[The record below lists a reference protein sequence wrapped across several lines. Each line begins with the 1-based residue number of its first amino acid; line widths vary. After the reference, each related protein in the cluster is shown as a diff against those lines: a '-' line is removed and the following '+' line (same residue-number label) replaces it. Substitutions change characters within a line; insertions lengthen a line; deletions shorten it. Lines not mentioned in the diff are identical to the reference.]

1 MKALATLFILF
12 LLAACCRASDSSE
25 DGPHL
30 EVVSTSG
37 NLEIDRPSVIAVEIC
52 NNATYD
58 TNYDTTYD
66 ATHDAKHDAKH
77 DAIHETG
84 ESDKEPDALDAERS
98 KDNAGAIVAELSSQ
112 DDGINVLSGPQVL
125 GTLAPGMNRSVRFSV
140 LAGSTPKGVYPLQ
153 LKLRFSRL
161 AKVSSTGDESVP
173 DVSFSYEEER
183 LELPIEV
190 DVVQGPK
197 IETEIKGNVALGKES
212 ELEAVFANRG
222 DEIAVDL
229 QMEIRALPPFVE
241 VQNSQ
246 ERLQIEPGGRASTK
260 LLIRADKNA
269 TPGYYPL
276 PCSISYRNGEDGDM
290 RSEELALL
298 IHVQNDSFLGWLMM
312 PTAGLLLLV
321 GGFWGGRMLLGQK
334 KRKTRNFRR

>member
-58 TNYDTTYD
+58 TNYD
-66 ATHDAKHDAKH
+66 ATHDALH

-84 ESDKEPDALDAERS
+84 EYDKEPDALDAERS
-98 KDNAGAIVAELSSQ
+98 KGNAGAIVAGLSSQ

-197 IETEIKGNVALGKES
+197 IETEIKGNVALGKEA

-229 QMEIRALPPFVE
+229 QMEIQALPPFVE
-241 VQNSQ
+241 VQNFR
-246 ERLQIEPGGRASTK
+246 ERLQIEPGGTALTK

-276 PCSISYRNGEDGDM
+276 PCSISYRNGEYGDM

-321 GGFWGGRMLLGQK
+321 GGFWGGRTLLGQK

>member
-66 ATHDAKHDAKH
+66 ATHDA
-77 DAIHETG
+77 IHETG
-84 ESDKEPDALDAERS
+84 EYDKEPDALDAERS

-112 DDGINVLSGPQVL
+112 DDGINVLSGSQVL

-197 IETEIKGNVALGKES
+197 IETEIKGNVALGKEA

-229 QMEIRALPPFVE
+229 QMEIQALPPFVE
-241 VQNSQ
+241 VQNFR
-246 ERLQIEPGGRASTK
+246 ERLQIEPGGTALTK

-276 PCSISYRNGEDGDM
+276 PCSISYRNGEYGDM

-312 PTAGLLLLV
+312 PAAGLLLLV
-321 GGFWGGRMLLGQK
+321 GGFWGGRTLLGQK

>member
-25 DGPHL
+25 EGPHL

-37 NLEIDRPSVIAVEIC
+37 NLEIDRPSAIAIEIC

-58 TNYDTTYD
+58 ATYD
-66 ATHDAKHDAKH
+66 ANYDATYDAAYDETHDA
-77 DAIHETG
+77 G
-84 ESDKEPDALDAERS
+84 ELTKEPDALGLEKS
-98 KDNAGAIVAELSSQ
+98 KYNASAIVAELSSQ
-112 DDGINVLSGPQVL
+112 DDGINVLSGPQVI
-125 GTLAPGMNRSVRFSV
+125 GTLSPGMNRSVRFSA

-197 IETEIKGNVALGKES
+197 IKTEEIKGNVALGKES
-212 ELEAVFANRG
+212 ELEPVFSNRG

-229 QMEIRALPPFVE
+229 QMEIQALPPFVD
-241 VQNSQ
+241 VQNSR
-246 ERLQIEPGGRASTK
+246 ERLRIEPGGTTSTK

-276 PCSISYRNGEDGDM
+276 PCSISYRIGEEGDM

-298 IHVQNDSFLGWLMM
+298 IYMQNDSFPGWLMM
-312 PTAGLLLLV
+312 PAAGLLLLV
-321 GGFWGGRMLLGQK
+321 GGFLGGRTLLGQK